1 MVFRSEPVTIRL
13 RKTEEPHMPISKK
26 WAGGALAGAIVA
38 ATVAVAASAQ
48 TQPASPAKGAQ
59 GAKTADPRVA
69 RGAYLVTAGVCDDC
83 HTPKKWIPGKPDPVP
98 MEGYRLAGHLES
110 EKLPPPPAISQSWV
124 AVGSQDFTAWAGP
137 WGISYSMNLTPDENT
152 GIGSWSESTFVQAM
166 RAGKHMGVSRPILP
180 PMPWP
185 AYGQLTDD
193 DLKAIYAF
201 LRTIPAVHNRIPD
214 PVPPPSAPGA
224 SAVPPPAAKKP

>member
-1 MVFRSEPVTIRL
+1 MTF
-13 RKTEEPHMPISKK
+13 SK
-26 WAGGALAGAIVA
+26 WLAGGAFAAAVA
-38 ATVAVAASAQ
+38 ATTVMAQ
-48 TQPASPAKGAQ
+48 TQPAAPAKPAQ
-59 GAKTADPRVA
+59 AAKPAARSTSVA

-98 MEGYRLAGHLES
+98 LEGYRLAGHLES
-110 EKLPPPPAISQSWV
+110 EKLPAPPAVNQSWV

-137 WGISYSMNLTPDENT
+137 WGISYAMNLTPDENT
-152 GIGSWSESTFVQAM
+152 GIGSWSEATFMQAM
-166 RAGKHMGVSRPILP
+166 KTGKHMGVSRPILP

-185 AYGQLTDD
+185 NYGQLTDD

-214 PVPPPSAPGA
+214 PVPPPGPPPGA
-224 SAVPPPAAKKP
+224 PAAAPQPTAKKP

>member
-1 MVFRSEPVTIRL
+1 M
-13 RKTEEPHMPISKK
+13 KISKLSTL
-26 WAGGALAGAIVA
+26 AISAAAALA
-38 ATVAVAASAQ
+38 AVVSGQTNPGASA
-48 TQPASPAKGAQ
+48 PAAAKPANA
-59 GAKTADPRVA
+59 RVA

-98 MEGYRLAGHLES
+98 LEGHRLAGHLET
-110 EKLPPPPAISQSWV
+110 EQLPAPPAVNQSWV

-137 WGISYSMNLTPDENT
+137 WGISYAMNLTPDENT
-152 GIGSWSESTFVQAM
+152 GIGSWSEQTFVQAM
-166 RAGKHMGVSRPILP
+166 KTGKHMGVSRPILP

-185 AYGQLTDD
+185 SYGQLTDD

-201 LRTIPAVHNRIPD
+201 LRTLPAVKNRIPD

-224 SAVPPPAAKKP
+224 PK